1 MALTLHQPYF
11 FPYIG
16 CFSLIGSGAVISN
29 NITIGKNCMIGAGSV
44 VTKDI
49 PSGVVAYVNPCK
61 VIRENDKWEI

>member
-44 VTKDI
+44 VPKDI
-49 PSGVVAYVNPCK
+49 PLGCSCLRK
-61 VIRENDKWEI
+61 SLQSDKEE